1 MRTLEDA
8 FDRDRALVWG
18 IGGSGDVVGAIPTA
32 RLLET
37 HGVETVLGGVAWEP
51 APEDPIVG
59 PRPFAEIHDLDPI
72 TDTVG
77 WASPDTRSV
86 DGIPFSESKVA
97 EATGDRVILIDSSH
111 GIRPMIDG
119 LEAACEALD
128 IDLVVGT
135 DSGGDALA
143 RGHEPGL
150 QSPVSD
156 AMGLV
161 TLDSLDVD
169 TVLGVFGFGSDGEL
183 TIDEL
188 NENVSRVARDG
199 GLLGAWG
206 ITPRIRDDMESVL
219 TAVATEASRLPVEAA
234 RGAAGVR
241 DIRSGNRSLELTP
254 TSTVTF
260 YFDPVT
266 VASNTPLVEPV
277 RGAESIDD
285 IVAAF
290 RRQGLTTEFDLEADR
305 METGEQDSW

>member
-8 FDRDRALVWG
+8 FDRNRALVWG

-32 RLLET
+32 RLLED

-59 PRPFAEIHDLDPI
+59 PRPFDEIRDLEPI

-77 WASPDTRSV
+77 WATPDTRSI
-86 DGIPFSESKVA
+86 DGVRFSESKVA
-97 EATGDRVILIDSSH
+97 EVTGDRVILLDSSH

-119 LEAACEALD
+119 LAAACEALD

-161 TLDSLDVD
+161 TLDDLDVD
-169 TVLGVFGFGSDGEL
+169 TALGVFGFGSDGEL

-188 NENVSRVARDG
+188 NESIARVARDG
-199 GLLGAWG
+199 GLHGAWG
-206 ITPRIRDDMESVL
+206 ITPRIRDEMETVL
-219 TAVATEASRLPVEAA
+219 AAVNTEASRLPVEAA
-234 RGAAGVR
+234 RGVAGVHE
-241 DIRSGNRSLELTP
+241 IRSGNRSLELTP

-260 YFDPVT
+260 YFDPGT

-277 RGAESIDD
+277 RDAETIDA
-285 IVAAF
+285 IVEAF
-290 RRQGLTTEFDLEADR
+290 NRQGLTTEFDLEADR
-305 METGEQDSW
+305 LETAEESEG

>member
-1 MRTLEDA
+1 MRTLEAA
-8 FDRDRALVWG
+8 FDHDRALIWG

-59 PRPFAEIHDLDPI
+59 PRPFEEILDLDPI

-77 WASPDTRSV
+77 WATADTRSI
-86 DGIPFSESKVA
+86 DGVRFSESKVA
-97 EATGDRVILIDSSH
+97 EVIDERVILLDSSH
-111 GIRPMIDG
+111 GSRRMIDG
-119 LEAACEALD
+119 LNEACEVLD
-128 IDLVVGT
+128 IDLVIGT

-143 RGHEPGL
+143 QGHEPGL

-169 TVLGVFGFGSDGEL
+169 TALGVFGFGSDGEL

-188 NENVSRVARDG
+188 NENIARIARDG

-206 ITPRIRDDMESVL
+206 ITPRVRDEMESIL
-219 TAVATEASRLPVEAA
+219 SAVNTEASRLPVEAA
-234 RGAAGVR
+234 RGAAGLTE
-241 DIRSGNRSLELTP
+241 IRSGNRSLELTP

-260 YFDPVT
+260 YFDPHT

-277 RGAESIDD
+277 RDAETIDA

-290 RRQGLTTEFDLEADR
+290 RQRGLTTEFDLEADR
-305 METGEQDSW
+305 LDTAK